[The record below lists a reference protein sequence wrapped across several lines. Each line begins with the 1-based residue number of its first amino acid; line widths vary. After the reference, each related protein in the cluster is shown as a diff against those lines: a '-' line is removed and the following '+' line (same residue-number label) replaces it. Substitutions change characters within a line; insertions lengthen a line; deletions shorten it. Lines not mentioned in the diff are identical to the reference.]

1 MLHDQPIG
9 SGLGWFVFE
18 FLADAHEWRVLRT
31 PHAALDALADFD
43 PELSQRWARLLAEP
57 VQGLTLD
64 LFDPTASGGAQE
76 LPATA
81 EALGRAVLA
90 GCRHWLLTVRETSL
104 QAIRRGFTEHVDLRI
119 QLGALSS
126 AELRLM
132 LRGNTRL
139 SAAALL
145 GCFQMP
151 DQSAAASEA
160 AGFAAVGSEV
170 PRFLRETIEDEAPE
184 TGLSEAERMGVL
196 EWATAL
202 TALPCGG
209 LKEPITLRFWGA
221 ADAGDLPLVHTCSH
235 EVHLPAY
242 PSRGVLRAKL
252 LQAVAHRHD
261 GFNIE

>member
-1 MLHDQPIG
+1 MFD
-9 SGLGWFVFE
+9 E
-18 FLADAHEWRVLRT
+18 TADDDT
-31 PHAALDALADFD
+31 
-43 PELSQRWARLLAEP
+43 
-57 VQGLTLD
+57 
-64 LFDPTASGGAQE
+64 E

-81 EALGRAVLA
+81 EALGGAIVA
-90 GCRHWLLTVRETSL
+90 GCRHRLLGCREASL
-104 QAIRRGFTEHVDLRI
+104 KAMRDGFTEHVDLRI

-209 LKEPITLRFWGA
+209 LKDPITLKLWEDR
-221 ADAGDLPLVHTCSH
+221 DDNDLPNVHTCTA

-242 PSRGVLRAKL
+242 SSRSVLRAKL
-252 LQAVAHRHD
+252 LQAVEHRHD